1 MSGVLP
7 RLERDGSGLCWV
19 DPAGVVHSGVHL
31 VRAFPLTA
39 PDEQVSVVSAHGAE
53 LHLFEHLA
61 GLDPE
66 ARALVEAALAA
77 REFMPVIERV
87 LSVSRHWVPSILEV
101 QTDRGLTQLA
111 LESDESIRRI
121 GADKLLIRDRRGIC
135 FVVEYHS
142 RLDRRSKKL
151 LERFL

>member
-1 MSGVLP
+1 MRALARLSLP
-7 RLERDGSGLCWV
+7 E
-19 DPAGVVHSGVHL
+19 L
-31 VRAFPLTA
+31 VRGRVRGGTSSIR
-39 PDEQVSVVSAHGAE
+39 Q
-53 LHLFEHLA
+53 
-61 GLDPE
+61 
-66 ARALVEAALAA
+66 
-77 REFMPVIERV
+77 FMPVIERV

-111 LESDESIRRI
+111 LESEESIRRI